1 MADTQ
6 CKTCRRSGEKLF
18 LKEEKCFG
26 QKCAMSRK
34 PYAPGRQSKRRSPL
48 SEYGKQLREK
58 QSLKFLYGLRE
69 RQFANVVN
77 EAMRKGG
84 TNIVA
89 FLLQLLEL
97 RLDNV
102 VFRLGLAKSR
112 SAARQMVSHG
122 HICVNGRKVTIPSH
136 RMKTGDSVS
145 IRTQSIPKKVFAD
158 LDIWLKKYSA
168 PLWLKID
175 RASKLGE
182 VIKEPDVELTELGIN
197 VNAIIE
203 FYSR

>member
-1 MADTQ
+1 M
-6 CKTCRRSGEKLF
+6 
-18 LKEEKCFG
+18 
-26 QKCAMSRK
+26 
-34 PYAPGRQSKRRSPL
+34 

-69 RQFANVVN
+69 RQFVNVVN
-77 EAMRKGG
+77 EAMRRGG
-84 TNIVA
+84 TNIAA

-136 RMKTGDSVS
+136 RMKTGNSVS

-158 LDIWLKKYSA
+158 LDVWLKKYSA

-175 RASKLGE
+175 KASKLGE
-182 VIKEPDVELTELGIN
+182 VVKEPNVELTELGIN

>member
-26 QKCAMSRK
+26 QKCAISRK
-34 PYAPGRQSKRRSPL
+34 PYAPGRQSKRRSQL
-48 SEYGKQLREK
+48 SEYGRQLREK

-69 RQFANVVN
+69 RQFVNVVK

-84 TNIVA
+84 TDIA
-89 FLLQLLEL
+89 SFLLQLLEL

-136 RMKTGDSVS
+136 RVKSGDNVS
-145 IRTQSIPKKVFAD
+145 IRTQSIAKKVFTD

-175 RASKLGE
+175 KVSKSGE
-182 VIKEPDVELTELGIN
+182 VVKEPDVELTELGIN

>member
-1 MADTQ
+1 M
-6 CKTCRRSGEKLF
+6 
-18 LKEEKCFG
+18 
-26 QKCAMSRK
+26 
-34 PYAPGRQSKRRSPL
+34 

-69 RQFANVVN
+69 RQFVNVVN

-84 TNIVA
+84 TNIAA

-136 RMKTGDSVS
+136 RVKTGNGVS

-158 LDIWLKKYSA
+158 LDVWLKKYSA

-175 RASKLGE
+175 KVSKSGE
-182 VIKEPDVELTELGIN
+182 IVKEPDVALTELGIN